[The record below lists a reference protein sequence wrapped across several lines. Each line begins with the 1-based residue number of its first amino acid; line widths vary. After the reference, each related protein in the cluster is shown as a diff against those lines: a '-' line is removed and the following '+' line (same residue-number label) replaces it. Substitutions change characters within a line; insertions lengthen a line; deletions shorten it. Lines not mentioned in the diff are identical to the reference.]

1 MARGDTKIDLVRVS
15 ASGSTDIRPDANDE
29 WIVKM
34 VSLNNNA
41 NVRVEM
47 RDSTGNVAYVIAG
60 DKLTDIGGKMNFPIS
75 RDYYLRIYNGHSGA
89 QDVAWGAIITKD
101 G

>member
-15 ASGSTDIRPDANDE
+15 ASGGTDIRPDANDE

-34 VSLNNNA
+34 ISVNNNA
-41 NVRVEM
+41 NVRIEM
-47 RDSTGNVAYVIAG
+47 RDSTGNVAYVITG
-60 DKLTDIGGKMNFPIS
+60 DKLTDLAGKMSFPIS
-75 RDYYLRIYNGHSGA
+75 RDYYLRIYNAHSGA
-89 QDVAWGAIITKD
+89 VDVAWGAIITKD